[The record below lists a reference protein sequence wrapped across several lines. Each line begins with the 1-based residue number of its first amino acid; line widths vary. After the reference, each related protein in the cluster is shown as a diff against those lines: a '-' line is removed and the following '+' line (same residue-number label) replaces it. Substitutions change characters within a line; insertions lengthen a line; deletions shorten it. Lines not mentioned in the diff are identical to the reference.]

1 MWNTMGIGLRVF
13 LIGDDDSIER
23 LSAARYERLLR
34 RDPQER
40 LPRYAGKRVRYA
52 MTILEVAGRRPVEI
66 VRIHYSFLHFDPKGS
81 IDAADQ
87 EREARLGLEMLP
99 PVPKQPD
106 SPHVVDA
113 RHRFAKK
120 RYHDAYKWTP
130 TPEMEAAIMEAI
142 FRKDRR

>member
-1 MWNTMGIGLRVF
+1 MGIGLRVF
-13 LIGDDDSIER
+13 LIGDDDSIQR
-23 LSAARYERLLR
+23 LSLARYERLLR

-52 MTILEVAGRRPVEI
+52 MAILEVADRRPVEVI
-66 VRIHYSFLHFDPKGS
+66 RIQYSFLHFDSKGS

-99 PVPKQPD
+99 PVPKEPD

-120 RYHDAYKWTP
+120 RYHDEYKWTP
-130 TPEMEAAIMEAI
+130 TPEIEAAIVEAI
-142 FRKDRR
+142 FDKDRG